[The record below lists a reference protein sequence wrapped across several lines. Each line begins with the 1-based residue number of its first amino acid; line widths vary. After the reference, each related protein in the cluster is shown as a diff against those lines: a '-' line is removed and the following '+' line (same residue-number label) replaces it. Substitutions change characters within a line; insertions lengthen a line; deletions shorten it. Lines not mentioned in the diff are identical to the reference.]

1 MYGRSG
7 NLPICCFTFYVFSQ
21 QSGVLCN
28 TEVYTNNPF
37 HIYHSFLDSDVPNK
51 TTLFFHREGFSQNRI
66 GCFRLVSCCDQRTQ
80 STLPVNQSNMP
91 SSKSTITTVR
101 AADEVP
107 HQVEPG
113 ILSVAVDSSVLG
125 YDHTSTPSKLL
136 NPQNHFSRLTTGDH
150 PNLQSWTPTKA
161 FEAAPQSQE
170 QPAPFSS
177 KSSLNLDSN
186 SYFGIHEQTIQR
198 RMANKES
205 VPAASELPK
214 KKAVGNDSYG
224 SRSSDDRA
232 ESWKS
237 HGWQDLS
244 YEYSPCYDS
253 EDWPLNNMQT
263 IA

>member
-1 MYGRSG
+1 M
-7 NLPICCFTFYVFSQ
+7 
-21 QSGVLCN
+21 LCN
-28 TEVYTNNPF
+28 TEVYINNPF
-37 HIYHSFLDSDVPNK
+37 HSYHSLFDSDVPNK
-51 TTLFFHREGFSQNRI
+51 TTLFIHRKGFSQNRI
-66 GCFRLVSCCDQRTQ
+66 GCFRLLSCCNQRTQ
-80 STLPVNQSNMP
+80 STLPANQSNMP
-91 SSKSTITTVR
+91 SSKSRITTVR

-136 NPQNHFSRLTTGDH
+136 IPQDHLSRLTTGNH
-150 PNLQSWTPTKA
+150 PSVESWTPTKA
-161 FEAAPQSQE
+161 LRAPPQSQE

-177 KSSLNLDSN
+177 KSSSSLDSN
-186 SYFGIHEQTIQR
+186 SYFGGHEQPIQR
-198 RMANKES
+198 RMANKKS

-224 SRSSDDRA
+224 SDWSDDRA

-237 HGWQDLS
+237 YRWQDLS